1 MKGTEA
7 WEQHGEPS
15 REEAW
20 KWALLYF
27 SKAWGPAGGGKA
39 GTLEQGGGGLSSD
52 DHCNLLAQGSQ
63 VAE

>member
-27 SKAWGPAGGGKA
+27 SKAWGPA
-39 GTLEQGGGGLSSD
+39 
-52 DHCNLLAQGSQ
+52 
-63 VAE
+63 

>member
-20 KWALLYF
+20 KGALLYF
-27 SKAWGPAGGGKA
+27 SKA
-39 GTLEQGGGGLSSD
+39 
-52 DHCNLLAQGSQ
+52 
-63 VAE
+63 